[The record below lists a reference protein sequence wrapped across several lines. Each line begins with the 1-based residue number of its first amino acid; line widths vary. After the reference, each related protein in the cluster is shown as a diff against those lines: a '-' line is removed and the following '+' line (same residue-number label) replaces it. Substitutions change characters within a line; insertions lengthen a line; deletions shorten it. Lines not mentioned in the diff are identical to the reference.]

1 MTEPIAPIAHAFS
14 GSDFIPKYISY
25 ATVSYIPLSEYNKQV
40 ELNTQLKAE
49 NAELKKQI
57 DELYAEL
64 KELNRETEI
73 QAQQSM
79 LQAELDV
86 LTKKIQM
93 RASKKANAL

>member
-1 MTEPIAPIAHAFS
+1 MTEPSVPTPTAHIFS
-14 GSDFIPKYISY
+14 DSDFLPKYVSY
-25 ATVSYIPLSEYNKQV
+25 ASVSYVPLSEYDKQV
-40 ELNTQLKAE
+40 AE

-64 KELNRETEI
+64 QELNRETEI

-86 LTKKIQM
+86 LNKKIQM
-93 RASKKANAL
+93 RASKRVNAL